1 MRQCAVHDPFHL
13 LHRLLMNGGDLR
25 FRRVENRLNLCL
37 LIRGQ
42 IQLLGRWRR
51 PNACPCSPPW
61 PPRPGCACTAT
72 KPPSAIARAATNAN
86 MLLFIV
92 CFILFSRNVFSL
104 LQVMTDRHSGW
115 LQFSCTRS
123 LQRRLLA
130 TGAWHKR
137 VYSQDCNQ
145 SAPVAVIATSV
156 DALSI
161 TWMILTQV
169 RLFVLRSSMMMRR
182 LARWCESFIRS
193 SPKSSALIARIER
206 MKRIFAK

>member
-1 MRQCAVHDPFHL
+1 SL
-13 LHRLLMNGGDLR
+13 
-25 FRRVENRLNLCL
+25 
-37 LIRGQ
+37 
-42 IQLLGRWRR
+42 
-51 PNACPCSPPW
+51 
-61 PPRPGCACTAT
+61 
-72 KPPSAIARAATNAN
+72 
-86 MLLFIV
+86 
-92 CFILFSRNVFSL
+92 NVFSL
-104 LQVMTDRHSGW
+104 LQVMPGRHSGW

-182 LARWCESFIRS
+182 LARWGESFIRS
-193 SPKSSALIARIER
+193 SPKSAASSTHSARI
-206 MKRIFAK
+206 KRDFGEIFSTTQI